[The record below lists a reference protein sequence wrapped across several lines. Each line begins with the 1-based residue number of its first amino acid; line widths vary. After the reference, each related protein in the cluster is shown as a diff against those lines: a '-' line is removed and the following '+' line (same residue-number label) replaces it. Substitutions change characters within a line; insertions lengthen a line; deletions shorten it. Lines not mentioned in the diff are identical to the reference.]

1 MASFNELIY
10 DTLELLRGNKVSD
23 DTDLSES
30 QIIYHWNNQ
39 RALWLRNEYNK
50 PGRLIDPFLE
60 QDLGCLQLV
69 EADAADCCDIVAGC
83 TLLRTSRKIP
93 KTIELHSGP
102 AITRVGLI
110 NKLTVPFSFTNYQKA
125 IYTMNGKYSSK
136 KGVFVFL
143 LNGYMYLV
151 TKDPLVQL
159 LDYINVRGVF
169 ENPTELAAFQCD
181 SGTCFSYDDP
191 YPLNNWMIPYIKDQV
206 LQQFGVTL
214 QIPKDATNDAKEDI
228 TKQ

>member
-1 MASFNELIY
+1 MATFNELIY
-10 DTLELLRGNKVSD
+10 DTMELIRGNKISD

-30 QIIYHWNNQ
+30 HIMYHWNNQ
-39 RALWLRNEYNK
+39 RALWLRNEFNK
-50 PGRLIDPFLE
+50 PGRMIDPFLE
-60 QDLGCLQLV
+60 QDLGCLTLTT
-69 EADAADCCDIVAGC
+69 ADAADCCEITHGC
-83 TLLRTSRKIP
+83 TILRTARKVP

-125 IYTMNGKYSSK
+125 IYTMNGKYTGK

-151 TKDPLVQL
+151 TKDPTIQL
-159 LDYINVRGVF
+159 LDYINIRGVF
-169 ENPTELAAFQCD
+169 ENPMDLASFTCNG
-181 SGTCFSYDDP
+181 SSCFSYDDP
-191 YPLNNWMIPYIKDQV
+191 YPINNWMIPYIKEEV
-206 LQQFGVTL
+206 LKQFGISL
-214 QIPKDATNDAKEDI
+214 QIPKDSTNDAKEDI